1 MSRILLFFPL
11 LFLFAFQL
19 PWKEFKDYEGKF
31 SVLVPGDMEKKE
43 IPIETAVGD
52 LVYHSFYYQ
61 PTEKDPDNILYMLSY
76 CDYPEGGMH
85 SDSTELLTD
94 FFDVTLASALESV
107 KGELLYSDDIS
118 LQGFPAKLWRLTY
131 KDGEASIKTKAVM
144 AGNRFYVVQTVGFRD
159 RGINPKIDK
168 YLDSFRLVEAEEME
182 K

>member
-1 MSRILLFFPL
+1 MRYTLLFFPL
-11 LFLFAFQL
+11 LFLFSFQL
-19 PWKEFKDYEGKF
+19 PWKEFKSYEGKF

-52 LVYHSFYYQ
+52 LIYHSFYYQ

-85 SDSTELLTD
+85 SDSTELLRD
-94 FFDVTLASALESV
+94 FFEVTLESALESV
-107 KGELLYSDDIS
+107 KGELLYSDDIR

-159 RGINPKIDK
+159 KGINPKIDK
-168 YLDSFRLVEAEEME
+168 YLDSFRLIEGE
-182 K
+182 